1 MDVTEIHG
9 RKEGHNGNTLGGVHL
24 HKPIEILGE
33 NSIIVTTIS
42 GKDSI
47 QARFGGVSLPTTIKE
62 ANETFTDLSDLVA
75 VKTNDGDGFFFVKVY
90 GSVTRL
96 PVGAVSDGG
105 IHLGFDLTHGLR
117 VVLWGRSLCAPRC
130 LYYRAQRDLG

>member
-1 MDVTEIHG
+1 M
-9 RKEGHNGNTLGGVHL
+9 
-24 HKPIEILGE
+24 HKPVKVLGE
-33 NSIIVTTIS
+33 NTIIVATILS
-42 GKDSI
+42 ENSI
-47 QARFGGVSLPTTIKE
+47 EARFCGVRLPTTVEKTDK
-62 ANETFTDLSDLVA
+62 TFTDLSNFVA

-117 VVLWGRSLCAPRC
+117 VSVVGAVVVCPSMSLI
-130 LYYRAQRDLG
+130 

>member
-1 MDVTEIHG
+1 M
-9 RKEGHNGNTLGGVHL
+9 
-24 HKPIEILGE
+24 LGE
-33 NSIIVTTIS
+33 NSIE
-42 GKDSI
+42 
-47 QARFGGVSLPTTIKE
+47 ARFGGYSLPTAIKE
-62 ANETFTDLSDLVA
+62 ANEVITNLSDLVA
-75 VKTNDGDGFFFVKVY
+75 VETHNADVFFLIEMY

-96 PVGAVSDGG
+96 PVAVVADSG